1 MRYAI
6 IVFGVFLFI
15 SCGGA
20 GCPAQPE
27 QPVETMKSPA
37 DIYDY
42 SQAWVDSVYKTLS
55 PERRI
60 AQLFWIAIENPGDI
74 TNYQHLKNL
83 VKTYQ
88 PGGIILFGMSPHK
101 AVDVIQQMQH
111 LSELPLLVSVD
122 GENGLAMRFPGLV
135 AFPNAMSLGAISND
149 SLIYQM
155 GLEIAR
161 QCQIMDIHVNL
172 APVADVNV
180 NPANPIIGVR
190 SFGEDPSNVAR
201 KTAAYVR
208 GLQEGGIMAVG
219 KHFPGHGDT
228 DKDSHKTLPRVR
240 HNRSRLDSV
249 ELFPFKA
256 LIDTGLWAVM
266 SAHLEVPALEKQKN
280 IPASF
285 SKRILVDQLRQTMQF
300 KGLIVTDAV
309 NMQGAKSMGRPGVVD
324 ALALAAGN
332 DVVEFTEDLPEAIEQ
347 VKIAIDQGKLT
358 WNQIGEK
365 CKRTLAF
372 KHYLTQQTD
381 PIVATDSLLAQLN
394 SYEAR
399 RLNQQLYEASVTVLN
414 NRQNVFPFV
423 TKPELN
429 TSVVVV
435 GEAPVLSKGIQER
448 FGGPVYYLS
457 ATDGTAFDKQ
467 FSLINPCDRYI
478 VVIADSQWGRRNEN
492 YARKER
498 LEALACRDQSVVLF
512 LGHAYHLR
520 SWDRLKNS
528 AGLAIVY
535 QNTDEAQDAL
545 LRFISGEIKA
555 SGQLPVTVGNMYKA
569 GDGIV
574 AF

>member
-37 DIYDY
+37 DIYEY

-55 PERRI
+55 PERCI
-60 AQLFWIAIENPGDI
+60 AQLFWIAIENPENI
-74 TNYQHLKNL
+74 TNYQHLINL
-83 VKTYQ
+83 IEKYQ
-88 PGGIILFGMSPHK
+88 PGGIILFGISPQK
-101 AVDVIQQMQH
+101 AVEIIQQMQH

-161 QCQIMDIHVNL
+161 QCQIMGIHVNL

-228 DKDSHKTLPRVR
+228 DKDSHKTLPRVL
-240 HNRSRLDSV
+240 HNRARLDSV

-266 SAHLEVPALEKQKN
+266 SAHLEVPALEKQSN

-285 SKRILVDQLRQTMQF
+285 SKSILVDQLRQTMQF

-309 NMQGAKSMGRPGVVD
+309 NMQGAKSMGRPGV
-324 ALALAAGN
+324 G
-332 DVVEFTEDLPEAIEQ
+332 AIPGFRIE
-347 VKIAIDQGKLT
+347 G
-358 WNQIGEK
+358 
-365 CKRTLAF
+365 
-372 KHYLTQQTD
+372 
-381 PIVATDSLLAQLN
+381 
-394 SYEAR
+394 AR
-399 RLNQQLYEASVTVLN
+399 R
-414 NRQNVFPFV
+414 RP
-423 TKPELN
+423 
-429 TSVVVV
+429 
-435 GEAPVLSKGIQER
+435 
-448 FGGPVYYLS
+448 
-457 ATDGTAFDKQ
+457 
-467 FSLINPCDRYI
+467 
-478 VVIADSQWGRRNEN
+478 
-492 YARKER
+492 
-498 LEALACRDQSVVLF
+498 
-512 LGHAYHLR
+512 
-520 SWDRLKNS
+520 
-528 AGLAIVY
+528 
-535 QNTDEAQDAL
+535 
-545 LRFISGEIKA
+545 
-555 SGQLPVTVGNMYKA
+555 GQ
-569 GDGIV
+569 
-574 AF
+574 